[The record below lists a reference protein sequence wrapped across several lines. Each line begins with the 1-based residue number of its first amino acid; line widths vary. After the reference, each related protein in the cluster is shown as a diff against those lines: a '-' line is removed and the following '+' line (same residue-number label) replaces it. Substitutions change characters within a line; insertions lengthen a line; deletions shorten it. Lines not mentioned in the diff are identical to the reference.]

1 MQIKFRIEII
11 LTKLYKIKAIP
22 NLYMIE
28 TLDSIQLADKLNKT
42 VSSKSAKN
50 NAANKNLL
58 KIMIQVNT
66 SQESR
71 K

>member
-1 MQIKFRIEII
+1 
-11 LTKLYKIKAIP
+11 
-22 NLYMIE
+22 MIE
-28 TLDSIQLADKLNKT
+28 TLDSIQLADKLNKA
-42 VSSKSAKN
+42 VWSKSAKN

-66 SQESR
+66 SKESR